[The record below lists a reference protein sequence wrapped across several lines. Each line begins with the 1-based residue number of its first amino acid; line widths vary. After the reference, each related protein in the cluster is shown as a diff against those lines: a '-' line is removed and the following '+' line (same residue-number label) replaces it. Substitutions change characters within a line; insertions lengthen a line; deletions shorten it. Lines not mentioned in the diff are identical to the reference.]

1 MVQRTGYH
9 HALRMDTRT
18 NRVRQRLDIRLTVF
32 ERHMTNDCVLTDYK
46 QDRNTF
52 LTNTDRQNVTL
63 YQLKKKTEGQ
73 VVQRTGYHH
82 ALRMDTRT
90 NRVRQRLDIRLTV
103 FKRQKDKRY
112 KGQRSQH

>member
-1 MVQRTGYH
+1 MYNSMHYVVVVTCFPLNPQYH

-32 ERHMTNDCVLTDYK
+32 ERHMTNDCVLTDYR

-63 YQLKKKTEGQ
+63 YQLKK
-73 VVQRTGYHH
+73 
-82 ALRMDTRT
+82 
-90 NRVRQRLDIRLTV
+90 
-103 FKRQKDKRY
+103 RQKDKWY
-112 KGQRSQH
+112 KGLGITTHYGWTRGQIGSDNDWTLG